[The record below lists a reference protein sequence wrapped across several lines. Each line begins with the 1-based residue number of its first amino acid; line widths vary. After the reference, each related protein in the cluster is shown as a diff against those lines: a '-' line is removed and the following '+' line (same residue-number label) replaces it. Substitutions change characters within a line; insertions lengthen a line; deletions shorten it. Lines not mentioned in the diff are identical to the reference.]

1 MNEFYA
7 ESFMI
12 ACEKGNMDEAK
23 RMVSQGV
30 DLNHIDK
37 SGNNGYFQASKSGQL
52 HILHY
57 LLENEAIL
65 VDVVNKDECTPLH
78 QACDL
83 GKRIISSF

>member
-30 DLNHIDK
+30 DLNHID
-37 SGNNGYFQASKSGQL
+37 NPASYTFY
-52 HILHY
+52 ITY
-57 LLENEAIL
+57 
-65 VDVVNKDECTPLH
+65 
-78 QACDL
+78 
-83 GKRIISSF
+83 

>member
-12 ACEKGNMDEAK
+12 ACEKGNLDEAK

-37 SGNNGYFQASKSGQL
+37 SGNNGYF
-52 HILHY
+52 
-57 LLENEAIL
+57 
-65 VDVVNKDECTPLH
+65 
-78 QACDL
+78 
-83 GKRIISSF
+83 